1 MVCLLFFSRSDVSAN
16 PPFAIGT
23 PTRPWHEQCRLA
35 LIGHPTRICAPREP
49 PSRIVSNGRVE
60 GSSAPRVEAR
70 PFPVAKSRPL
80 SDVFPRKPSTMFVV
94 AAPARVPSGRSA
106 TRSRARR

>member
-1 MVCLLFFSRSDVSAN
+1 MSSAVSLSSAIRRVSA
-16 PPFAIGT
+16 
-23 PTRPWHEQCRLA
+23 L
-35 LIGHPTRICAPREP
+35 PREP
-49 PSRIVSNGRVE
+49 SSRIVSNGRVE